1 MLSILLKKK
10 KNRAGIDSK
19 SFLLGGFIRFPDGT
33 RLDLDQNPHIP
44 EDSEEEWEDTGSIM
58 TLNTNLVDLDDPKQ
72 GVLKGVPSVPTPTNA
87 AV

>member
-33 RLDLDQNPHIP
+33 KLDLDQNPRIP
-44 EDSEEEWEDTGSIM
+44 EESDEEWEDTGSIM
-58 TLNTNLVDLDDPKQ
+58 TDDSDFIDLNDPNR
-72 GVLKGVPSVPTPTNA
+72 VY
-87 AV
+87 